1 MGRGKT
7 ELKRSF
13 WVILNQNGFV
23 RATKKE
29 GVVRAKEIQVQMNLN
44 VPNKAFSTPQFLANL
59 TITEDQLPDM
69 VQELGIELLRLKKC
83 LENEEETE
91 VI

>member
-44 VPNKAFSTPQFLANL
+44 VPNKAFSTPQIVANL

-69 VQELGIELLRLKKC
+69 VQELGIELLRLKKG